1 MADKNSNNNF
11 FINKNELLRDT
22 IVEIDLDKIAF
33 NIQSLKAM
41 AGNGVSVA
49 AVVKANGYG
58 HGAVGIAETL
68 MQNGANYLAVA
79 TLNEAIDLRRHFENY
94 NIFIMGYT
102 PDEYLEYIVK
112 YNITQTIFSYRQAE
126 IIDELSKKYEKI
138 STVQIKY
145 DTGLNRIGYMACQES
160 IDEIEK
166 ICRLKNLN
174 VEGIFSH
181 LALVNDEENKIQYDK
196 LIFAI
201 DTLEK
206 RGIKFKYKH
215 ITDSIAAVDFPE
227 YRMNMIRPGALV
239 YGLKGFHKGHLDV
252 KQALT
257 FKTKIYHIKKIKTGE
272 GVSYD
277 YAWKAKRD
285 SIIGTLPFGYAD
297 GYPRNLRDKG
307 YVTIHGQKAPI
318 LGIICMD
325 QCMVDLTDIPQ
336 ACIGDEVIIY
346 SDGSNNS
353 MSIQEAANLSGT
365 NKNEIVARIA
375 VRTPRVYVKNGKI
388 VDIKNYI

>member
-1 MADKNSNNNF
+1 MANNNSNNEL
-11 FINKNELLRDT
+11 FIDTKNLLRDT
-22 IVEIDLDKIAF
+22 IVEINLDNIAY

-41 AGNGVSVA
+41 AGNEVSIA
-49 AVVKANGYG
+49 AVLKANGYG
-58 HGAVGIAETL
+58 HGAVGIAETIIE
-68 MQNGANYLAVA
+68 NGADFLAVA
-79 TLNEAIDLRRHFENY
+79 ALNEAIDLRRHYENY
-94 NIFIMGYT
+94 KILIMGYT
-102 PDEYLEYIVK
+102 PDEYLEYVVK

-126 IIDELSKKYEKI
+126 IIDKLSKKYEKI
-138 STVQIKY
+138 SNVHIKY
-145 DTGLNRIGYMACQES
+145 DTGLNRLGYKACEES

-174 VEGIFSH
+174 VEGIYSH
-181 LALVNDEENKIQYDK
+181 LALVNDEENKIQYNK
-196 LIFAI
+196 LMHAI
-201 DTLEK
+201 NELEN

-215 ITDSIAAVDFPE
+215 ISDSIAAVDYPE
-227 YRMNMIRPGALV
+227 YRMSMIRPGALV
-239 YGLKGFHKGHLDV
+239 YGLKGFHKGELDV

-257 FKTKIYHIKKIKTGE
+257 FKTKIYHIKKLNIGE

-277 YAWKAKRD
+277 YAWKAERE

-297 GYPRNLRDKG
+297 GYPRNLRGKG
-307 YVTIHGQKAPI
+307 YVSIHGQKAPI

-336 ACIGDEVIIY
+336 ACVGDEVIIY

-365 NKNEIVARIA
+365 NKNEIVSRIA
-375 VRTPRVYVKNGKI
+375 VRTPRVYVKNGKV
-388 VDIKNYI
+388 VDVKNYI